1 MSTIETPGASRE
13 LQPADHLRIATC
25 TIRSVEVR
33 DASANGDGSWTM
45 SGYAAVFD
53 TDTVLYDGNYYQ
65 VIESIDPG
73 AFTNA
78 LASPD
83 LLTHFNFGHD
93 QNRAMASTKV
103 APGQV
108 GSLAL
113 QVDPQQGLYFL
124 ARVDPED
131 PDAQALAVK
140 MRNGVIDGASFA
152 FTIKR
157 QQTTT
162 IDMED
167 GREQDVIRIL
177 EVGDLYDVCACA
189 QGAYR
194 EASSTFAART
204 ARSYGAAILGIGQP
218 SDGGH
223 RHQPSNGGDESVSG
237 EEPGAS
243 EQRAAEPAA
252 TRDDEL
258 DALRRRAALARH
270 THTKVS

>member
-25 TIRSVEVR
+25 TIRNVDVRTDTR
-33 DASANGDGSWTM
+33 DADGNADGAWTM

-53 TDTVLYDGNYYQ
+53 TDTVLYDGNYFQ
-65 VIESIDPG
+65 VVESVDPG

-83 LLTHFNFGHD
+83 LITHFNFGHD
-93 QNRAMASTKV
+93 MNRAMASTKV

-108 GSLAL
+108 GSLTL
-113 QVDPQQGLYFL
+113 QVDPQRGLYFL

-131 PDAQALAVK
+131 PDAPALAVK
-140 MRNGVIDGASFA
+140 LRNGVVDGASFA

-157 QQTTT
+157 QQVTT

-177 EVGDLYDVCACA
+177 EVGQLFDVCACA
-189 QGAYR
+189 QGAYAT
-194 EASSTFAART
+194 ASSDFAARA

-218 SDGGH
+218 TPVGV
-223 RHQPSNGGDESVSG
+223 REVVSPEAG
-237 EEPGAS
+237 VGPQE
-243 EQRAAEPAA
+243 RDAEPAD

-258 DALRRRAALARH
+258 EAIRRRARLARH
-270 THTKVS
+270 SHRKV